1 MEAISRTFVEK
12 LVAAFCKIGVNS
24 IPFSGEVFQSGIAAM
39 ENELK
44 NNLSESEFD
53 NVSDV
58 FLKTPVEETY
68 DDIKDIFMEFNGE
81 HLSFV
86 AVDNPYWQSATI
98 KMTDYYADKILA
110 DNSLLDIS
118 STIMSSLAKKF
129 CEGAGVIVWEN

>member
-12 LVAAFCKIGVNS
+12 LVAAFYKIGVSS
-24 IPFSGEVFQSGIAAM
+24 IPFSGEEFQAGIAAI
-39 ENELK
+39 EDELK
-44 NNLSESEFD
+44 NSLPENEFD

-68 DDIKDIFMEFNGE
+68 NDIKDIFMEFNGE

-98 KMTDYYADKILA
+98 KMSDYYANKILE
-110 DNSLLDIS
+110 DNSLLDINAA
-118 STIMSSLAKKF
+118 IMNKLAKKF
-129 CEGAGVIVWEN
+129 CEGAGILLWEN

>member
-12 LVAAFCKIGVNS
+12 LVASFCQIGVNS
-24 IPFSGEVFQSGIAAM
+24 IPFSGEEFQVGIAAV
-39 ENELK
+39 EDELK
-44 NNLSESEFD
+44 NSLPEDEFD

-98 KMTDYYADKILA
+98 KMSDYYANKILA
-110 DNSLLDIS
+110 DNSLLDIDG
-118 STIMSSLAKKF
+118 TIMNRLARKF
-129 CEGAGVIVWEN
+129 CEGAGILLWEN